1 MINTTLFSSLTEK
14 EKNSAIER
22 LIADSSPRHD
32 FFFMSVLAILMA
44 TFGLLI
50 DNVAVVVGSMLI
62 APLLSPVVS
71 ISLGI
76 VMSDAEL
83 IFRSLFTVL
92 KALVLSIPAATVVTL
107 LFAFSTASQKEMT
120 WNLVSGM
127 EPSII
132 YASIALVAGCAA
144 SFALI
149 KPQLNAALPGVAISV
164 ALIPPLAATGI
175 GLAQLNPNLTA
186 NSFLLFLI
194 NTVCIV
200 FASLIVFSLMNL
212 YVKRSLAKK
221 AIKKEDKKIKSE
233 KAKAEKFNGS

>member
-1 MINTTLFSSLTEK
+1 MPTTLFSSLTEK
-14 EKNSAIER
+14 EKNQAIQR

-32 FFFMSVLAILMA
+32 FFFMSVLAVLMA

-62 APLLSPVVS
+62 APLLSPVVG

-76 VMSDAEL
+76 VMSDAGL
-83 IFRSLFTVL
+83 IFRSFFTVL
-92 KALVLSIPAATVVTL
+92 KALILSIPAATVVTL
-107 LFAFSTASQKEMT
+107 LFSFQAANREALS

-132 YASIALVAGCAA
+132 YAAIAVVAGCAA

-175 GLAQLNPNLTA
+175 GLAQLNPALTTD
-186 NSFLLFLI
+186 SFLLFLVNAI
-194 NTVCIV
+194 CIV
-200 FASLIVFSLMNL
+200 FASLVVFSLMSL
-212 YVKRSLAKK
+212 YVKKTVAQK
-221 AIKKEDKKIKSE
+221 AVIKEDKKIEQE
-233 KAKAEKFNGS
+233 KAKAIKENNK